1 MVKRISRGDIIGIDT
16 MVFIYHLE
24 DNLKFSNI
32 TEKLFDNIENGKYHA
47 VTSIITLLEILVKSK
62 MEKNFQITS
71 DYRDLL
77 LTFPNLKF
85 SQVDLQVS
93 DIASTLRAKYKIKTP
108 DAIQIATAISEKAK
122 VFITNDEQ
130 LKIINDIDI
139 ILLSEL
145 ENHQSL
151 RKN

>member
-32 TEKLFDNIENGKYHA
+32 TEELFDNIENGKYHA
-47 VTSIITLLEILVKSK
+47 VTSIITLLEILVKPK

-93 DIASTLRAKYKIKTP
+93 DIASTLRVKYKIKTP

-130 LKIINDIDI
+130 LKNINDIDI

-145 ENHQSL
+145 ENH
-151 RKN
+151 

>member
-47 VTSIITLLEILVKSK
+47 VTSIITILEILVKPK

-122 VFITNDEQ
+122 VFITDDEQ
-130 LKIINDIDI
+130 LKKISDIDI

-145 ENHQSL
+145 ENH
-151 RKN
+151 

>member
-32 TEKLFDNIENGKYHA
+32 TEKLFDNIE
-47 VTSIITLLEILVKSK
+47 LEILVKTR

-77 LTFPNLKF
+77 LTSPNLKF

-93 DIASTLRAKYKIKTP
+93 DIASTLKAKYKIKTP
-108 DAIQIATAISEKAK
+108 DAIQIATATSEKAK

-130 LKIINDIDI
+130 LKKINDIDI

-145 ENHQSL
+145 ENH
-151 RKN
+151 

>member
-62 MEKNFQITS
+62 MEKNFQITL

-108 DAIQIATAISEKAK
+108 DAIQIATAVSEKAK